1 MLATIF
7 VSLPFVARE
16 VIPTLREIG
25 DEQEQAAH
33 DARRV
38 RLADVLADHAAV
50 DQVGRHLRRR
60 AHDRALLRRVRRRR
74 WSSRGTSRARPQTA
88 TLRVDEA
95 AQFAYGNYAAAYG
108 ISLVLAV
115 MAILV
120 LLSMLL
126 IQRKG
131 SRA

>member
-1 MLATIF
+1 MRRQAKREAALDP
-7 VSLPFVARE
+7 SPF
-16 VIPTLREIG
+16 
-25 DEQEQAAH
+25 EQL
-33 DARRV
+33 V
-38 RLADVLADHAAV
+38 DVV
-50 DQVGRHLRRR
+50 
-60 AHDRALLRRVRRRR
+60 
-74 WSSRGTSRARPQTA
+74 
-88 TLRVDEA
+88 LRVDEA

-115 MAILV
+115 MAIIV